1 MDCYAFAIYQPF
13 ESPNMFPMDFLGI
26 SLGYYLYIAN
36 ILTLLGSGGVVLS
49 YILIPEL
56 RKHPTFPYLIHLST
70 TEFLANIF
78 NFFQISL
85 NDDNKW
91 YATVMFELQFWLILA
106 SIIWTTFI
114 AINFYRLVI
123 HRDKLS
129 DNNKLHWKY
138 PLMAY
143 GLPTLLLPL
152 IAQGQF
158 ADNSEWVFVSQ
169 LPINYIPLWLC
180 IGINTVLYLKAAI
193 FLKRMMN
200 GMSLKKA
207 FLEFFWYPL
216 ILMLCWILNT
226 LVYALVMIQ
235 FGKCG
240 PGEEGIPLSIG
251 LQILAFVGTFTA
263 RLQGFLNGFVYLRT
277 RSVWKIIRQSFSKKS
292 MDSTGTSLALDAST
306 TSMY

>member
-26 SLGYYLYIAN
+26 PLGYYLYISN

-56 RKHPTFPYLIHLST
+56 RKHPTFPFLIHLSA

-114 AINFYRLVI
+114 AVNFYRLVI

-138 PLMAY
+138 PLIAY
-143 GLPTLLLPL
+143 GIPTLILPL
-152 IAQGQF
+152 ITPNNAEWDFVTQF
-158 ADNSEWVFVSQ
+158 PS
-169 LPINYIPLWLC
+169 NYIPLWVC
-180 IGINTVLYLKAAI
+180 IVINTVLYLKAAI
-193 FLKRMMN
+193 YLKRMMN
-200 GMSLKKA
+200 DISLTKT

-216 ILMLCWILNT
+216 ILILCWILNT
-226 LVYALVMIQ
+226 LAYILIMIQ

-240 PGEEGIPLSIG
+240 PGEVGIPLPIG
-251 LQILAFVGTFTA
+251 LQILAFIGTFTA
-263 RLQGFLNGFVYLRT
+263 RLQGFFNGFVYLKT
-277 RSVWKIIRQSFSKKS
+277 QSIWKIIRQSFSKKPMNS
-292 MDSTGTSLALDAST
+292 SGTSLVLDTS